1 MSIAALTYIST
12 KCDLIHSF
20 RVLYERREPA
30 AIIAPVIRIL
40 TGKRRIGRAAKRI
53 V

>member
-1 MSIAALTYIST
+1 
-12 KCDLIHSF
+12 
-20 RVLYERREPA
+20 LYERREPA